1 MAAIEDLTGL
11 TRRLAR
17 VVELVHGV
25 NYYAPEI
32 NRLVDDGFR
41 GWWHAYLAYRPAP
54 MGPVGPSVVTAAFYN
69 FAPRMVERAVP
80 GVWDVMSPE
89 RVLARRDELV
99 AEAFDRIFAD
109 GRHRDT
115 IAEAADL
122 VQVAVAQLDPGARVL
137 SAALGARPWPS
148 APAMQLWHGCTIWRE
163 YRGDS
168 HNIALA
174 AAGIDGVS
182 SHVLMAAH
190 GHGNQET
197 ISAIRGWHGDEWQA
211 AVAWLADRGIVDG
224 DGRFTEVGQAF
235 RSGLERTTDEL
246 SIAPVAALGVG
257 RASRLHELIGEL
269 GRHLTE
275 TGEVPGV
282 WPPPSVQR

>member
-1 MAAIEDLTGL
+1 MDTTEDLVGL

-69 FAPRMVERAVP
+69 FAPRMVARAVP
-80 GVWDVMSPE
+80 GVWEIMSPAE
-89 RVLARRDELV
+89 VLARRDELV
-99 AEAFDRIFAD
+99 AEALARIFAD
-109 GRHRDT
+109 GRQRET

-122 VQVAVAQLDPGARVL
+122 AQVAVGELDPGARVL
-137 SAALGARPWPS
+137 AAALSDRPWP
-148 APAMQLWHGCTIWRE
+148 ATPAMRLWHACTIWRE

-174 AAGIDGVS
+174 AAQIDGAA

-197 ISAIRGWHGDEWQA
+197 ISAIRGWNAAEWHG
-211 AVAWLADRGIVDG
+211 AVARLDRRGIVDG
-224 DGRFTEVGQAF
+224 DGRFTENGRAF

-246 SIAPVAALGVG
+246 SIAPARNLGVA
-257 RASRLHELIGEL
+257 RASRLNELLGEL

-275 TGEVPGV
+275 SGEVPGV